1 MRPLLSETIASYLE
15 LNGIIQGVK
24 EIKNFALIAA
34 FLQLMSLI
42 INTFYSHKEV
52 ACHAGPLNAAGFCG
66 CPCACSPY
74 SARQVA
80 SYVELDGRGCGRTL
94 DEGAARHQRECMRV
108 ACHAGPFNA
117 AGLCGCLCARSP
129 YSARQA
135 ASYLE
140 LDSSVCG
147 RTLDEGAASLAC
159 AALTSA
165 GHQQF
170 FGGYRACSKL
180 LGICEIP
187 LQLQGL

>member
-1 MRPLLSETIASYLE
+1 MPCWTLQRSRLLRRSLCMQPLLSETVASYLE
-15 LNGIIQGVK
+15 LNGIIQGV
-24 EIKNFALIAA
+24 EEVKNFALFAA

-129 YSARQA
+129 CSRQ
-135 ASYLE
+135 L
-140 LDSSVCG
+140 
-147 RTLDEGAASLAC
+147 
-159 AALTSA
+159 LTSSWMAAYVA
-165 GHQQF
+165 GLWMKVQ
-170 FGGYRACSKL
+170 RAWPA
-180 LGICEIP
+180 P
-187 LQLQGL
+187 L

>member
-1 MRPLLSETIASYLE
+1 MQRVFSETGSFWDACTPTDLSAVDEPTCGRDASIACTPADLCAVDE
-15 LNGIIQGVK
+15 PTCGRVARIGD
-24 EIKNFALIAA
+24 AA
-34 FLQLMSLI
+34 TLS
-42 INTFYSHKEV
+42 
-52 ACHAGPLNAAGFCG
+52 GAAASGQR
-66 CPCACSPY
+66 
-74 SARQVA
+74 SAVT
-80 SYVELDGRGCGRTL
+80 YVELDGRGCGRTL

-117 AGLCGCLCARSP
+117 AGLCKCLCARSP

-140 LDSSVCG
+140 LDGSVCG

-170 FGGYRACSKL
+170 FGGYMACSKL